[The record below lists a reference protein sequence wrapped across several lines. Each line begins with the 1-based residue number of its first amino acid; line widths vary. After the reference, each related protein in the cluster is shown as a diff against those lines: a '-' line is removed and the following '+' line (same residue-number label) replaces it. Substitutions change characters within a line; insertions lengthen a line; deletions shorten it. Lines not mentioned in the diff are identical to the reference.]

1 MDCDLYYRSRNT
13 SPKIKVLLLSG
24 IMAVFGVSVSIVIIA
39 AGGGFLGFASSLFS
53 PPNTSNLW
61 TVGENINAGNILNYS
76 LTRIGSHNSPWSG
89 LGEDSS
95 LVDSSVSIQF
105 TEDSN
110 NNNNW
115 QTIIGVINGTAP
127 SIAKNKQATI
137 SLSKQQLT
145 NAGPIDQAFK
155 PYYEP
160 IESSIIE
167 VRDIA
172 EGPKYLVSG
181 AEWNSITG
189 GITTLPVK
197 VTVQEKI
204 RTTAGTFDTYVL
216 SYTIGPKTSR
226 IWIAQDFP
234 LPIKAEVYNA
244 YDQLQYKYDL
254 VSYKIA

>member
-1 MDCDLYYRSRNT
+1 
-13 SPKIKVLLLSG
+13 
-24 IMAVFGVSVSIVIIA
+24 MAVFGVSVSIVIVA
-39 AGGGFLGFASSLFS
+39 AGGGFSGNASSLFS

-61 TVGENINAGNILNYS
+61 TVGENIHAGSMLNYS

-95 LVDSSVSIQF
+95 LVDSSVSIKF
-105 TEDSN
+105 MEDSN

-160 IESSIIE
+160 IESSILEI
-167 VRDIA
+167 RDIA

-216 SYTIGPKTSR
+216 SYTMGSKTSR

-254 VSYKIA
+254 VSYKT